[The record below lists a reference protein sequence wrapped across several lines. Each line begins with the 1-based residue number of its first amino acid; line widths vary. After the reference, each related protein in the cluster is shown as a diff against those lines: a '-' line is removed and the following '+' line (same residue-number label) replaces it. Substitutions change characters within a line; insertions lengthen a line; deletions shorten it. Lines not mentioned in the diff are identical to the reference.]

1 MSRDVRKA
9 ALECAHCRVANA
21 TSHQSQQIAGV
32 LLMDKPFDVIRMD
45 VWCPGTTKTNET
57 TMKNQK
63 AATLASLD
71 NLTGF
76 ANLAFSSK

>member
-1 MSRDVRKA
+1 
-9 ALECAHCRVANA
+9 
-21 TSHQSQQIAGV
+21 
-32 LLMDKPFDVIRMD
+32 MDKPFDVIRMD